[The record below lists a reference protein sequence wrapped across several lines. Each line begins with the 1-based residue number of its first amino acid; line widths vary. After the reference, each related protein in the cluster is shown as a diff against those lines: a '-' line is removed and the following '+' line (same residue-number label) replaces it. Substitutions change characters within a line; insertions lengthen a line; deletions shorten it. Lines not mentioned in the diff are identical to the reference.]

1 MSVDHNL
8 PLARSEFTN
17 HLYHFMNP
25 LIFEGFNSIYS
36 DAQELCEKNKKK
48 NETLKYFQIFL
59 KQIPGWNATVL
70 DRETERIKKE
80 CPFIMKIVTAI
91 FTSYVKILSSIR
103 IRGKNSNIKIKI
115 PMCDLF
121 IHSVYIN
128 SAKVIFYEP
137 KLFKDNVDQQTR
149 SDNAKRVNCIIEHAI
164 DETISSLIPIE
175 NILQEYIGNIY
186 DDEKVEN
193 DIDSK
198 DSDSNSETTED
209 SEIESEKIISF
220 GNRLSSQQDPFNK
233 SKEIRLT
240 GEGDIDSET
249 TSDVDNEEDVD
260 SNSDVDN
267 EEDVDSTSDVDN
279 EEDVDSV
286 GEEILAETTPQNP
299 PAQQYLPAPQ
309 NPPAPQYLPAPQNPP
324 APQYLPVPQN
334 PPAQQYPPAP
344 PAQQYP
350 PAPPAQQYITGH
362 KARQQYPR
370 FF

>member
-1 MSVDHNL
+1 
-8 PLARSEFTN
+8 
-17 HLYHFMNP
+17 MNP

-128 SAKVIFYEP
+128 SAKVVFYEP

-149 SDNAKRVNCIIEHAI
+149 SDNAKRVNCIIERAI

-198 DSDSNSETTED
+198 ESDSNSETTED
-209 SEIESEKIISF
+209 SETESEKIISF
-220 GNRLSSQQDPFNK
+220 GNRLSSQQDPFNN

-249 TSDVDNEEDVD
+249 TG
-260 SNSDVDN
+260 DVDN
-267 EEDVDSTSDVDN
+267 EEDVDSTGDVDN
-279 EEDVDSV
+279 EEDVDSTGDV
-286 GEEILAETTPQNP
+286 DNEEDVTGDVDSVDKETLAETTQQNPPVLHVPQYPPVTHVPQYPQVPQYLPTP
-299 PAQQYLPAPQ
+299 PAQQYTPT
-309 NPPAPQYLPAPQNPP
+309 
-324 APQYLPVPQN
+324 

-350 PAPPAQQYITGH
+350 PAPPAQQYPPAQPYITGH